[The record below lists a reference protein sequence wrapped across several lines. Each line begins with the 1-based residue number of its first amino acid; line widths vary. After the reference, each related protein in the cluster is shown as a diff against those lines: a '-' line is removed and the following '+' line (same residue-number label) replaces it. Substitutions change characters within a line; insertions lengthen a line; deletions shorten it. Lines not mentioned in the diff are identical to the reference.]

1 MCVSAAPTRDE
12 AREQALTAADFRL
25 ALRQGRAVGFRAP
38 DALSPGRRAEVE
50 AHLERDTAIVI
61 GTYDEV
67 AETLRAFAEN
77 HGADELMLISYI
89 DDVEVKLAQ
98 YGELAAR
105 LAG

>member
-1 MCVSAAPTRDE
+1 MRPASRRWRPPTSGWRCARGVQWASA
-12 AREQALTAADFRL
+12 RL
-25 ALRQGRAVGFRAP
+25 MR
-38 DALSPGRRAEVE
+38 S
-50 AHLERDTAIVI
+50 AIVI

-77 HGADELMLISYI
+77 HGTDELMLISYI

>member
-1 MCVSAAPTRDE
+1 MRGTLRVGDSSARVAEVRSALARIGLIEGYEGELGDWNTRQFSKQEMLFDE
-12 AREQALTAADFRL
+12 AL
-25 ALRQGRAVGFRAP
+25 
-38 DALSPGRRAEVE
+38 
-50 AHLERDTAIVI
+50 
-61 GTYDEV
+61 

-77 HGADELMLISYI
+77 HGTDELMLISYI